1 MDQEYFQSIPWCAKL
16 LAEPDVIIIPTP
28 GRQGKETTED
38 ELVAVTLKTGRTIP
52 SWLTFYKKPAAGATS
67 VNQVHQL
74 LSLGP
79 GVNSYPHR
87 VAGGLL
93 GVIFD
98 ECMGTVGLVNMGLD
112 HMNAQG
118 FWVTANLNINYRK
131 AVPTP
136 GVYLATATLREVRG
150 RKCYIDA
157 SLQDGEGT
165 VLATATSV
173 WIDAAAKL

>member
-1 MDQEYFQSIPWCAKL
+1 MDKEYFQSISWCAKL
-16 LAEPDVIIIPTP
+16 LEEPDVVIVATP
-28 GRQGKETTED
+28 GRQVKESSED
-38 ELVAVTLKTGRTIP
+38 ELVAVTLKTERTIP
-52 SWLTFYKKPAAGATS
+52 SWLTFYKKPAAGTTS
-67 VNQVHQL
+67 VNEVHNL

-87 VAGGLL
+87 VAGGLI
-93 GVIFD
+93 GVIMD

-112 HMNAQG
+112 HGNAQG

-136 GVYLATATLREVRG
+136 GVYLATATLREAKG
-150 RKCYIDA
+150 RKCYFDA
-157 SLQDGEGT
+157 SLKDGEGT